1 MMNYWRVLVL
11 VDVMVVLDTVGMVV
25 GRPFLSR
32 FYLYTFLNVINLLDI
47 VVAGIDFGLVVA
59 AVVRPVVLVAFV
71 SNNFQSN

>member
-1 MMNYWRVLVL
+1 ML

>member
-1 MMNYWRVLVL
+1 ML

-32 FYLYTFLNVINLLDI
+32 LYFYIFLNVVNLLDI
-47 VVAGIDFGLVVA
+47 VVAGIDFGLVVVA

-71 SNNFQSN
+71 SNGF